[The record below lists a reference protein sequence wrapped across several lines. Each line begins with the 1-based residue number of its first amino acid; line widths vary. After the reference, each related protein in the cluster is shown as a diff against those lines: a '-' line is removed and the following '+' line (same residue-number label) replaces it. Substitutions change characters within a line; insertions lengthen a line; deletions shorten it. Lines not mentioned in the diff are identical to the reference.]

1 MKHESEPSGDI
12 LDVGRKMGEA
22 ACWFVFLLPMGF
34 LLAMIY
40 VALVTS

>member
-22 ACWFVFLLPMGF
+22 ACWFVFLVPIGF
-34 LLAMIY
+34 II
-40 VALVTS
+40 ALCIVEILQ